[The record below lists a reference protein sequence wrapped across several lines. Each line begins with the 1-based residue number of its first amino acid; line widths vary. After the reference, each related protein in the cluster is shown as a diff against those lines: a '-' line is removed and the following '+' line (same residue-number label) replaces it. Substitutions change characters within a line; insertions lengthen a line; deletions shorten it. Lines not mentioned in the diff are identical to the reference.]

1 MRKLFF
7 YLRQG
12 DEIFCLDFSTTNFC
26 LKNLWN
32 ARAVK
37 KCRACFFVRN
47 TLQSFQKWF
56 GRNFWRMEKF
66 TDQKILLLLC
76 FVLFFLGNQLIP
88 VTDPTECCY
97 TLTAKEMLE
106 AGDYF
111 SPRIYGDY
119 WYDKP
124 IFFYWELI
132 FAYKIFG
139 VNEFASRFFPAI
151 FSTLGIFLTYFFAT
165 KIYNRRTGFFSA
177 IILATS
183 LEYWYIAHAIITD
196 ATLFCCISI
205 TLMTFFIAYRDKNFK
220 LYYIA
225 YIFSGIAI
233 LTKGPI
239 GFFLPGLIIL
249 IFLAVQKD
257 LKHLLK
263 MNLPKGLA
271 ITFLIAAIWYLPM
284 YFLHGQ
290 IFLENFLGVHNFLR
304 ATVPEHPETNVFY
317 YYTAIFLLGFLPY
330 NLPVLFGLGKKF
342 LREKNFPALDMR
354 KKFLLIWAA
363 TVFVV
368 FQSFA
373 TKYITYTFPY
383 MMPIAILFAEFFLDR
398 QKIFYRL
405 VTGAVIFFIAAF
417 FVALPICEENSGKQ
431 TAKIISPLI
440 DKNSCV
446 VSFAKGYSGSL
457 VFYLDHKVYRLET
470 LEKFKKLKPDKM
482 SWTSLNVMPFLEI
495 KNLPRDKKI
504 IAVVEDQREKEF
516 LKIVKGNWKFYKQ
529 IDDKKIYLRN
539 AD

>member
-1 MRKLFF
+1 
-7 YLRQG
+7 
-12 DEIFCLDFSTTNFC
+12 
-26 LKNLWN
+26 
-32 ARAVK
+32 
-37 KCRACFFVRN
+37 
-47 TLQSFQKWF
+47 
-56 GRNFWRMEKF
+56 MERF
-66 TDQKILLLLC
+66 TEQKILLALC
-76 FVLFFLGNQLIP
+76 LVLFFFGNWLIP
-88 VTDPTECCY
+88 VTDPTETCY

-139 VNEFASRFFPAI
+139 VNEFASRFFPAV
-151 FSTLGIFLTYFFAT
+151 FSTLGVFLTYFFGT
-165 KIYNRRTGFFSA
+165 KIYNRKTGFFAA

-205 TLMTFFIAYRDKNFK
+205 TLMTFFLGYRDKNYK
-220 LYYIA
+220 LYYIS

-239 GFFLPGLIIL
+239 GFFLTGSIIL
-249 IFLAVQKD
+249 IFLALQKD

-263 MNLPKGLA
+263 MNLPKGCA
-271 ITFLIAAIWYLPM
+271 ITFSIAAIWFLPM
-284 YFLHGQ
+284 YFLHGTNF
-290 IFLENFLGVHNFLR
+290 IADFLGVHNFLR
-304 ATVPEHPETNVFY
+304 ATVSEHPETNVFY
-317 YYTAIFLLGFLPY
+317 YYTVIFLIGFLPY
-330 NLPVLFGLGKKF
+330 NLPILFGLGKKF
-342 LREKNFPALDMR
+342 WRERKFPKL
-354 KKFLLIWAA
+354 KLEQKFLLVWAA

-373 TKYITYTFPY
+373 TKYVTYTFPY
-383 MMPIAILFAEFFLDR
+383 MMPIAILFAGFFLER

-405 VTGAVIFFIAAF
+405 AVGAVIFFTAAL
-417 FVALPICEENSGKQ
+417 FVAIPICEENSGKQ
-431 TAKIISPLI
+431 TAEIISPLV

-457 VFYLDHKVYRLET
+457 VFYLEKKVYRLET
-470 LEKFKKLKPDKM
+470 PDKIKKLKPNKM
-482 SWTSLNVMPFLEI
+482 SWTSLNVMPFLEV

-504 IAVVEDQREKEF
+504 IAVVEKKREEEF
-516 LKIVKGNWKFYKQ
+516 LKIVEGNWKVFKEV
-529 IDDKKIYLRN
+529 DNKKIYLRN